1 MLNLKKRISEARQN
15 DEGFTLIELA
25 VVILI
30 IGILLAL
37 ALPAFLGV
45 RKNAADKAAQSAVRV
60 ALLNAKA
67 NYSDSG
73 SYANATPA
81 ALGAAEPGVTYV
93 SGVSITANPAAVP
106 PIAGY
111 TAAPSTDSKNVSIVV
126 GNGSSAAADVNQVFR
141 AVALSKSSG
150 KCYLI
155 QDNTVA
161 SATSGI
167 TQGTTQWVTL
177 ASGLAG
183 GDCLAPVGTADPA
196 TPWALVPSTS

>member
-1 MLNLKKRISEARQN
+1 MLNLKKRIAEARQN

-60 ALLNAKA
+60 ALLNAKS

-73 SYANATPA
+73 SYSGATNA
-81 ALGAAEPGVTYV
+81 ALQAAEPGVTYV
-93 SGVSITANPAAVP
+93 TGLATATAGTSSDSSKQVSIAF
-106 PIAGY
+106 
-111 TAAPSTDSKNVSIVV
+111 
-126 GNGSSAAADVNQVFR
+126 GNSSAATADIAQVFM
-141 AVALSKSSG
+141 AAALSKGSG

-155 QDNTVA
+155 IDNTA
-161 SATSGI
+161 SNSSGV
-167 TQGTTQWVTL
+167 TQGTTQWVAPA
-177 ASGLAG
+177 ASLPLTF
-183 GDCLAPVGTADPA
+183 CSPPVADPVV
-196 TPWALVPSTS
+196 TPTAPWVLVPTTA